1 MCLLPRVI
9 LTNSWKYEK
18 LGFFFF
24 FGKDKVESNNDFILM
39 WNSTLVFSD
48 QRHKQT
54 VPFHNWNG
62 LEEH

>member
-1 MCLLPRVI
+1 MK
-9 LTNSWKYEK
+9 SWD
-18 LGFFFF
+18 LFS
-24 FGKDKVESNNDFILM
+24 GKDKVESNNDFILM

-54 VPFHNWNG
+54 VPFHNQNV

>member
-1 MCLLPRVI
+1 MK
-9 LTNSWKYEK
+9 SWDW
-18 LGFFFF
+18 FS
-24 FGKDKVESNNDFILM
+24 GKDKVESNNDFILM

-54 VPFHNWNG
+54 VPFQNQNV